1 MPEKNSDLTNW
12 PSREEWAKRRTTYY
26 GDHDGNVVCSRRLAD
41 YATPGEAAAARQA
54 LLELWRSLGREMREA
69 KAAAGSEADRARRL
83 DDCRYRRHTIRRV
96 LRETLDAGLVPW
108 RVNDIGS
115 LDDVPSSFALLVE
128 RYRAGWDAAEEAY
141 AAEIATTP
149 VDDAAWQ
156 AELERRAGIDRRF
169 DERDRAA
176 AAA

>member
-1 MPEKNSDLTNW
+1 
-12 PSREEWAKRRTTYY
+12 
-26 GDHDGNVVCSRRLAD
+26 
-41 YATPGEAAAARQA
+41 
-54 LLELWRSLGREMREA
+54 MREV

-83 DDCRYRRHTIRRV
+83 DDCRYRRHDIRRV

-108 RVNDIGS
+108 RVNDIG

-128 RYRAGWDAAEEAY
+128 RYRAGWAAAEEAY
-141 AAEIATTP
+141 AAEIAATP